1 MTPDQRRLQQQQAS
15 ANRLGR
21 PAASSSTTPLAS
33 TTLSPTASRAP
44 PSVGGLVP
52 GSVTITPTKVGACYL
67 ILTSIFQLTSRP
79 PQATTPITKKPSID
93 VVDLSDDDSPA
104 PSHKAQPPA
113 PPLTRQ
119 PAPRNPL
126 QQSIR
131 PRPSFRPQGN
141 QVFNSRGMRP
151 STLRM
156 GRPALTGKTHPAP
169 LPAMPNPQPNSPSWK
184 LLPPRPA
191 LKISRVANGI
201 VLSWNMNLNLNSHA
215 GISSYQLFAYQE
227 ASHQRPEPSLWKKV
241 GDVKALPLPMACT
254 LTQFMRGNKYHF
266 AVRAMDNH
274 SRVGQFSEPNS
285 ILLN

>member
-1 MTPDQRRLQQQQAS
+1 M
-15 ANRLGR
+15 
-21 PAASSSTTPLAS
+21 
-33 TTLSPTASRAP
+33 
-44 PSVGGLVP
+44 
-52 GSVTITPTKVGACYL
+52 
-67 ILTSIFQLTSRP
+67 ILTSIFQLTSLP
-79 PQATTPITKKPSID
+79 SQATTPITKKPSID

-141 QVFNSRGMRP
+141 QLFNSRGMRP
-151 STLRM
+151 GTLRM